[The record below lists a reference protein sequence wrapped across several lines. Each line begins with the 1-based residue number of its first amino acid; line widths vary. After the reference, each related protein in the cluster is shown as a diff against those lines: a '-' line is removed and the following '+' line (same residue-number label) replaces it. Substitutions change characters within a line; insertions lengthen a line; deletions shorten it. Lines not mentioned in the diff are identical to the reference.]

1 MRSEKRLS
9 LSLRVKEGILGPRTS
24 RLRLRGGVGA
34 PGEEE
39 KTEGRLVQSLEEWG
53 RADATK

>member
-1 MRSEKRLS
+1 MGTEKKLS

-24 RLRLRGGVGA
+24 RLRLRGGAGA

-39 KTEGRLVQSLEEWG
+39 KTEGRHAQSLEEWG
-53 RADATK
+53 RAGATK